1 MISIDYNFED
11 YIPDALAMVSAW
23 EVEEEHF
30 ADVVND
36 QARLMAGFGLEP
48 SGSYQLDDPYQPL
61 SF

>member
-1 MISIDYNFED
+1 MKIDYTLEH

-23 EVEEEHF
+23 EIEEEHF

-48 SGSYQLDDPYQPL
+48 SDSYHLDDPYQPL